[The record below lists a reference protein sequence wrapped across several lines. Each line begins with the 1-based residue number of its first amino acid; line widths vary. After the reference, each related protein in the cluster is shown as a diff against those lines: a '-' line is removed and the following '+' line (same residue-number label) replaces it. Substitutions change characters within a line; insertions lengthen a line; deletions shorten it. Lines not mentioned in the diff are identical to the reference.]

1 MKKKTYFQGLVRDN
15 RKKLKNSGF
24 KNSTLSM
31 WIHGNR
37 IPDWD
42 NAVRLSTILN
52 ITVSSIPY
60 HKIERNL

>member
-1 MKKKTYFQGLVRDN
+1 MKKTTYFQGLIKTN
-15 RKKLKNSGF
+15 RKALKGQGF

-42 NAVRLSTILN
+42 NAVRLSMLLDVPVTSL
-52 ITVSSIPY
+52 PY
-60 HKIERNL
+60 HKIERSL